1 MAGFSVISPRYPE
14 QAPLLA
20 AQEQVDAVIIGHSVD
35 PFVRKSIIH
44 DLRRLC
50 PECMICFVYTAPD
63 TKGEGLA
70 DVSLDVTNGP
80 EALVRLLQER
90 LPRNSKAS

>member
-1 MAGFSVISPRYPE
+1 M
-14 QAPLLA
+14 
-20 AQEQVDAVIIGHSVD
+20 IIGHSVD

-44 DLRRLC
+44 DLRHRC

-70 DVSLDVTNGP
+70 DASLDVTKGP
-80 EALVRLLQER
+80 EALIRLLQER
-90 LPRNSKAS
+90 LPRKTKAS